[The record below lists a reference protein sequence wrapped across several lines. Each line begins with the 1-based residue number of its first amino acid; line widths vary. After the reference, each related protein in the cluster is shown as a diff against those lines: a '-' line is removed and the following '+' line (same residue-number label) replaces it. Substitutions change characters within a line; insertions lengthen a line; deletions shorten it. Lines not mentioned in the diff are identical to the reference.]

1 MQTEKV
7 EVDSRFGPEFAGIY
21 EFRQVSQGEYEDVLL
36 SFMDALGKIAKKDLL
51 KVNRKM
57 LWISLIQQPPQ
68 KPLTAELLLKG
79 DIPHGLST
87 RLQEAYDKANGLTP
101 EETRFLSS
109 QSDAEPQTQD
119 SQSSPSAK
127 DSTGPKQS
135 TAEPAEKQSPS
146 SP

>member
-1 MQTEKV
+1 MKTTEKV

-21 EFRQVSQGEYEDVLL
+21 EFRQVTQGEYEDVLL
-36 SFMDALGKIAKKDLL
+36 GFMDALGKIAKKDLL

-57 LWISLIQQPPQ
+57 LWIALVQQPQQ
-68 KPLTAELLLKG
+68 KPLDPELVLKG

-119 SQSSPSAK
+119 SQSSVSAI
-127 DSTGPKQS
+127 DSTGPKESSGEQ
-135 TAEPAEKQSPS
+135 AGKQ
-146 SP
+146 